1 MNQNTKKYQYAQL
14 ERYKESLE
22 LAHLKTKT
30 LIVNALVF
38 VFAIVVLYFLIE
50 TNAGSTMILSTM
62 TMFLVLSIINFAFY
76 AYDDDHYNN
85 LKIAMYINT
94 FGVYIITIALILRFQ
109 TPSIFTSLFVAYAVS
124 AIYQDFK
131 AMMLSNFSLFIS
143 GSILILR
150 YPDIFKLSG
159 TADSQTFYILI
170 FLIVFVLLLSLSSYI
185 LIKRKTFFYNQLAQI
200 KESEVRNM
208 ELLLEIQKIN
218 TKSDLDSESYYSSLS
233 KFSDKLSTKIG
244 ISNIFDRK
252 ISILRDANSLSM
264 QEIQEK
270 YPEYNKKELIE
281 LMNLELK
288 INDKMRKVGIK
299 ASQSQGIEVS
309 RKEIFSE
316 SQFKSFNHQ
325 GDNNYVM
332 IIAFVTFYALL
343 KIDKPYLSELEE
355 GTIKDILYNS
365 EYFHRIDRNII
376 NIYLDNNEVFD
387 TIVKDYLEGK

>member
-1 MNQNTKKYQYAQL
+1 MKQNTNKYQYSQL

-30 LIVNALVF
+30 LIVNAIVF
-38 VFAIVVLYFLIE
+38 VFAVVVLYFLIE
-50 TNAGSTMILSTM
+50 TNVGTTMILSTM
-62 TMFLVLSIINFAFY
+62 TMFVVLFIINFAY
-76 AYDDDHYNN
+76 YSYDDDHYNN

-94 FGVYIITIALILRFQ
+94 LGVYIITIALILRFQ
-109 TPSIFTSLFVAYAVS
+109 TPSIFTSLFIAYAVS

-131 AMMLSNFSLFIS
+131 AMMLSNFSLFVS

-150 YPDIFKLSG
+150 YPDIFKLTGNS
-159 TADSQTFYILI
+159 DSQTFYILV

-208 ELLLEIQKIN
+208 DLLLEIEKIH
-218 TKSDLDSESYYSSLS
+218 TKTDLDSEEYYSSLS
-233 KFSDKLSTKIG
+233 KFSDELSTKIG

-252 ISILRDANSLSM
+252 ISILRDSNVLSM
-264 QEIQEK
+264 QEILEK
-270 YPEYNKKELIE
+270 YPEYNQKEITE

-288 INDKMRKVGIK
+288 INNKMRKVGIK

-316 SQFKSFNHQ
+316 SQFKSFSHQ
-325 GDNNYVM
+325 GDNNYIM
-332 IIAFVTFYALL
+332 IIAFVTFYTLL
-343 KIDKPYLSELEE
+343 KIDKPYMNELEE
-355 GTIKDILYNS
+355 EKIRDILYNS